1 MVGLRKVAHG
11 GQKER
16 DALLAG
22 PDMGGFF
29 GHLGHLG
36 HPHHILCG
44 VDDVDGRRLQVQ
56 LVARHEHQVPN
67 FFALRQA
74 SEQYFT
80 SSQVLAQRLRQVMV
94 RPQAAQSLLGR
105 DCLLPLNEAGGMDRN

>member
-1 MVGLRKVAHG
+1 VAHG
-11 GQKER
+11 DQKER

-29 GHLGHLG
+29 GHLGHS
-36 HPHHILCG
+36 HRILCG
-44 VDDVDGRRLQVQ
+44 VDDVDGRRVQVQ

-74 SEQYFT
+74 PEQYFT
-80 SSQVLAQRLRQVMV
+80 WSQVLAQRLRQVMV